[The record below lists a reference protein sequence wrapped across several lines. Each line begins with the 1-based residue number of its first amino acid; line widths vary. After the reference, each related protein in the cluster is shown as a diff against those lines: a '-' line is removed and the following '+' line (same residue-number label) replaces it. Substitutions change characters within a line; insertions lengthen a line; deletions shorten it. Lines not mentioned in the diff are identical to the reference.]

1 MQAFPGELTF
11 ITEVALLFYFFH
23 IYAKNTKNS
32 SIKKKKLFIFYLF
45 KFQLCFKYLCTAC
58 EFIRSDCSSYISII
72 RKANHYI

>member
-32 SIKKKKLFIFYLF
+32 SIKKKLFIFYLF
-45 KFQLCFKYLCTAC
+45 KFQLYFKYLCTAC
-58 EFIRSDCSSYISII
+58 EFIRSDCSSYIIII